1 MCFFCVLF
9 DFDFI
14 TRSTP
19 KKQPRQRFF
28 NFPHHFPAQEQK
40 ERGIYTRGAMEQ
52 REQEPGS
59 IKKKQ
64 GALSSALTASLK
76 APPSSSSTTNA
87 REEKSDFDRHHHGV
101 TGGVAGA
108 ADARQQQRR
117 GGGGGENETMGG
129 GGIPIHRRTN
139 NYGDSARG
147 RHGREYFDDD
157 ENGKSIGR
165 QHGSF
170 NYIEKFAD
178 VNDIEAM
185 GSPSAAKAMSRDNN
199 SYFRRQNSGGGF
211 GTSVENHQS
220 TSVGARTI
228 PQVHVYAETNA
239 IPISRSFENLE
250 VGTMCGSPHGT
261 SVGGQPSSP
270 VIVVHTKEMDE
281 DAGNVGLAGGRNRSR
296 SFSSLLLLEAQEI
309 RAGSVGNSPRQSRLS
324 EA

>member
-1 MCFFCVLF
+1 ME
-9 DFDFI
+9 
-14 TRSTP
+14 
-19 KKQPRQRFF
+19 RQ
-28 NFPHHFPAQEQK
+28 
-40 ERGIYTRGAMEQ
+40 
-52 REQEPGS
+52 EQEPGS

-76 APPSSSSTTNA
+76 APPPSSSATTTNA
-87 REEKSDFDRHHHGV
+87 QGEEKSDF
-101 TGGVAGA
+101 GVAGA
-108 ADARQQQRR
+108 TDARQQQQQRR
-117 GGGGGENETMGG
+117 RGGGGGGENETMGG

-185 GSPSAAKAMSRDNN
+185 GSPSAAKAMSRDYN

-270 VIVVHTKEMDE
+270 VIVVHTREMDE

-309 RAGSVGNSPRQSRLS
+309 RAGSVGNSPRHSRLS

>member
-1 MCFFCVLF
+1 
-9 DFDFI
+9 
-14 TRSTP
+14 
-19 KKQPRQRFF
+19 
-28 NFPHHFPAQEQK
+28 
-40 ERGIYTRGAMEQ
+40 MEQ
-52 REQEPGS
+52 REQKEHASS

-76 APPSSSSTTNA
+76 APPPSSSSTMTNA
-87 REEKSDFDRHHHGV
+87 REERSDFDRHHDGAM
-101 TGGVAGA
+101 GGVAGA
-108 ADARQQQRR
+108 ADARQQQR
-117 GGGGGENETMGG
+117 GGRENETMGQGG

-139 NYGDSARG
+139 NYGDSSRG

-270 VIVVHTKEMDE
+270 VIVVHTREMDE

-309 RAGSVGNSPRQSRLS
+309 RAGSVGNSPRQSRLN